1 MIDSSDARARLRAK
15 LPTLVAVLA
24 ALIAAYGMNQYLR
37 GGSRSDSQGRG
48 FSGPIVAEIQTVEG
62 QVLIRP
68 PRGTRFEPATAG
80 PLRAESVVQ
89 TQAASAAVI
98 EFRPG
103 PTLRLLENSRIV
115 AEIDTSRDGAIQAT
129 VLAGEVSVLNP
140 GTNPL
145 FVLLHQGREINFRD
159 GVTPMPRMVPLIQI
173 GETLEPGLET
183 EASQDLQEKLEI
195 ESETELATAPTVDLE
210 ALDPVDP
217 RQKTLPKKATPAGK
231 KQMGLL
237 GSTLTNDDIRTQ
249 VRSQAGSFQ
258 KCYVTM
264 VNRMSEAGARVGSLP
279 RGEIIVSF
287 KILSTG
293 KTEAARV
300 LKSPFKD
307 QIFERCITQAL
318 ERLRFRQFQGATIP
332 IAEFP
337 IVLE

>member
-1 MIDSSDARARLRAK
+1 MTDTPGARARLKAK
-15 LPTLVAVLA
+15 LPTIVAIFA
-24 ALIAAYGMNQYLR
+24 ALVAAYGMNEYLR
-37 GGSRSDSQGRG
+37 DSGRAGSQSRA
-48 FSGPIVAEIQTVEG
+48 FNGPVVGELQSIEG
-62 QVLIRP
+62 QVLVRP
-68 PRGTRFEPATAG
+68 PRGTRYEPATMG

-115 AEIDTSRDGAIQAT
+115 AQIDTSRDGAIQAT
-129 VLAGEVSVLNP
+129 VLAGEVTVLNA

-145 FVLLHQGREINFRD
+145 FVLLHQGQEINFRD
-159 GVTPMPRMVPLIQI
+159 GSTPMPRMVPLIQI
-173 GETLEPGLET
+173 GESSEPGAESGKDQQ
-183 EASQDLQEKLEI
+183 EGQDLQEKLEI
-195 ESETELATAPTVDLE
+195 EQESELATVPAVDLDALE
-210 ALDPVDP
+210 AADP
-217 RQKTLPKKATPAGK
+217 RQKTLPKK

-264 VNRMSEAGARVGSLP
+264 VNRMSEAGARVGALP
-279 RGEIIVSF
+279 RGEITVSF

-293 KTEAARV
+293 KTEASRV

-307 QIFERCITQAL
+307 PTFDRCITQAL
-318 ERLRFRQFQGATIP
+318 ERLRFRQFQGPTIP

-337 IVLE
+337 IALE

>member
-1 MIDSSDARARLRAK
+1 MIRAK
-15 LPTLVAVLA
+15 LPTIFAVLA
-24 ALIAAYGMNQYLR
+24 ALVAAYAMNSYLR
-37 GGSRSDSQGRG
+37 DNRNNGDTRRAL
-48 FSGPIVAEIQTVEG
+48 SGPVVAELQSIEG
-62 QVLIRP
+62 QVLVRA
-68 PRGTRFEPATAG
+68 PRGTRFETATAG
-80 PLRAESVVQ
+80 PLRAESVLQ

-129 VLAGEVSVLNP
+129 LLAGEITVLNS
-140 GTNPL
+140 GSNPL
-145 FVLLHQGREINFRD
+145 FVLLHNGQEVNFRD
-159 GVTPMPRMVPLIQI
+159 GATPMPRMVPLIQI
-173 GETLEPGLET
+173 GETG
-183 EASQDLQEKLEI
+183 ASELDAQSGLEI
-195 ESETELATAPTVDLE
+195 EQETELATVPTVDLDSVGPSDS
-210 ALDPVDP
+210 LDP
-217 RQKTLPKKATPAGK
+217 RQKTLPKKIPAEARK

-264 VNRMSEAGARVGSLP
+264 VNRMSEAGAKATALP
-279 RGEIIVSF
+279 RGEITVSF

-293 KTEAARV
+293 KTEASRV

-307 QIFERCITQAL
+307 PTFERCVAQAL
-318 ERLRFRQFQGATIP
+318 ERLRFRPFQGPTIP